1 MAGRLVR
8 CTCVWE
14 IQGAANG
21 RLVSDPFCPAEG
33 RHSDER

>member
-14 IQGAANG
+14 LQEGASD
-21 RLVSDPFCPAEG
+21 RLIGDPFCPAEG